1 MKSWLCGLGLVVLAA
16 GIVGLGIAAEDGKKD
31 GKQEEL
37 VGAKDGSK
45 YHLASCASAKNIKAE
60 NKVTFKTA
68 QDAFEAGY
76 APCGNCTPPV
86 ETKVVASKESD
97 KYHFP
102 SCKAAA
108 KIKSGNQVEYKSP
121 EDAAK
126 DGKTPCGI
134 CKPPAPAKA
143 DGKKDE
149 GKKSDEPKK

>member
-37 VGAKDGSK
+37 VGAKDGGK
-45 YHLASCASAKNIKAE
+45 YHLAACASAKNIKA
-60 NKVTFKTA
+60 KVTFKTA
-68 QDAFEAGY
+68 QEAFEAGY

-102 SCKAAA
+102 SCKMAA

-121 EDAAK
+121 EEAAK
-126 DGKTPCGI
+126 DNKTPCGV
-134 CKPPAPAKA
+134 CKPPAPAKDDA
-143 DGKKDE
+143 
-149 GKKSDEPKK
+149 KKSDEPKK